1 MDLLPVILDNGAHT
15 IKCGTLHQEHP
26 YLLPNYALA
35 SSDGTTILGQKVC
48 TTPSQ
53 GMEIIHSTECGFPVH
68 WVLETQIW
76 NEAFNLFDV
85 QCDNSVLY
93 LSLPPKPPQS
103 VIKNIANIAF
113 EYYGFRGIC
122 IGNSGL
128 FMSHSISPNGTFLV
142 IDIGY
147 TQCTIYPILNGKII
161 SEGVSVS
168 PTGTRALT
176 TMLSKYIEKG
186 QNRMIGGNNNN
197 SNNNNN
203 NSNNNTNNPNN
214 NNNNDS
220 NGNNDTSNNINGNN
234 INKPSSNNISLT
246 STNEHIQSQ
255 SQLQST
261 QVSRG
266 LSSYE
271 TSVCLTTL
279 LLPEVLNSTELKH
292 KWKGIPGIK
301 EVLSYLRD
309 GTVENQTEIGSISTF
324 SNSNNNNMNSTESM
338 ETDSVMRTGLTQQGS
353 STFINSNNN
362 NNMNTNIAARYSKFS
377 REAVLN
383 TKLAL
388 FDKTLYSSSDM
399 RMLMDSLSGL
409 LFSPQPSPISYT
421 KYGNVPSL
429 ASCLSELEDKVPVGF
444 LDYVKHNN
452 AIIVGGFGGTATYT
466 GMRKYAADR
475 RGIITKSMYYDGGI
489 WIE

>member
-35 SSDGTTILGQKVC
+35 ASDGTTILGQKVC

-176 TMLSKYIEKG
+176 TMLSRYIEKEKG
-186 QNRMIGGNNNN
+186 GKIRGNNNN
-197 SNNNNN
+197 TSSNNIG
-203 NSNNNTNNPNN
+203 NS
-214 NNNNDS
+214 
-220 NGNNDTSNNINGNN
+220 NINGNN
-234 INKPSSNNISLT
+234 NNKSNNSVSLI
-246 STNEHIQSQ
+246 STNEQNQGQ
-255 SQLQST
+255 SQLQSS
-261 QVSRG
+261 QASGG

-271 TSVCLTTL
+271 TAVCLTTL
-279 LLPEVLNSTELKH
+279 LLPEVLNNIDLRR

-301 EVLSYLRD
+301 EVLSYLSD
-309 GTVENQTEIGSISTF
+309 ETTEDSIGPGTPSTF
-324 SNSNNNNMNSTESM
+324 SNSSNMSSTENMGTNSLG
-338 ETDSVMRTGLTQQGS
+338 RTRLTQGVNA
-353 STFINSNNN
+353 FANPNVD
-362 NNMNTNIAARYSKFS
+362 MNFVTRYSKFS
-377 REAVLN
+377 REAILN

-388 FDKTLYSSSDM
+388 FDKTLYSSSNM
-399 RMLMDSLSGL
+399 RMLVDSLSGL
-409 LFSPQPSPISYT
+409 LFSPQPPPISCA

-429 ASCLSELEDKVPVGF
+429 ASCLHELEDVVPVGF

-466 GMRKYAADR
+466 GMRRYAADR
-475 RGIITKSMYYDGGI
+475 RGIITRSMYYDGGI